1 MIDDVLHEA
10 SERMNKAIESLRHDF
25 MTIRTGRA
33 SPALVDGIRVDYY
46 GVPTPLQQ
54 LATVSIPEAQ
64 QIMIK
69 PYSKADMHMIEKAIA
84 TSDLGLTPNND
95 GQAIRLNIPSLNE
108 ERRRD
113 LTKVV
118 NKRTE
123 EARVAVRNIRRD
135 AIHDLKEFER
145 EKMISEDD
153 LEVGEKKIQEKTDAM
168 IKRVDELAKEKDTEI
183 MTV

>member
-10 SERMNKAIESLRHDF
+10 TERMNKAIDSLRHDF
-25 MTIRTGRA
+25 LTIRTGRA
-33 SPALVDGIRVDYY
+33 TPALVDGIKVDYY
-46 GVPTPLQQ
+46 GVPTPLVQ
-54 LATVSIPEAQ
+54 LATISIPEAQ
-64 QIMIK
+64 QIQIK
-69 PYSKADMHMIEKAIA
+69 PYAKGDMHMIEKAIA

-95 GQAIRLNIPSLNE
+95 GQAIRLNIPPLNE

-118 NKRTE
+118 NRRTE

-135 AIHDLKEFER
+135 SIHDLKEFEK
-145 EKMISEDD
+145 EHLISEDD
-153 LEVGEKKIQEKTDAM
+153 LEVGEKKIQEMTDTM
-168 IKRVDELAKEKDTEI
+168 IRRVDELARDKDVEI

>member
-10 SERMNKAIESLRHDF
+10 TERMNKAIESLRHDF
-25 MTIRTGRA
+25 LTIRTGRA
-33 SPALVDGIRVDYY
+33 TPALLDGIKVDYY

-54 LATVSIPEAQ
+54 LATISIPEAQ

-69 PYSKADMHMIEKAIA
+69 PYSKGDMHMIEKAIA
-84 TSDLGLTPNND
+84 TSDLGLSPNND
-95 GQAIRLNIPSLNE
+95 GIAIRLNIPPLNE

-118 NKRTE
+118 SKRTE

-135 AIHDLKEFER
+135 AIHDLKEFEK
-145 EKMISEDD
+145 EHLISEDD
-153 LEVGEKKIQEKTDAM
+153 LDVGEKKVQEKTDAM
-168 IKRVDELAKEKDTEI
+168 IKRVDELAKDKDAEI